1 MDHTDN
7 LNQVN
12 DDLMNV
18 ETSIEGILNR
28 MTAAEANIVLLETA
42 TDALDTRTSS
52 IEQILSGKRIYL
64 SKSSH
69 LCLPCKQPSEIYLIH
84 N

>member
-7 LNQVN
+7 LDQVN

-18 ETSIEGILNR
+18 ETNIEGIDNR

-42 TDALDTRTSS
+42 TETLDTRTSHV
-52 IEQILSGKRIYL
+52 EQILSGEKF
-64 SKSSH
+64 
-69 LCLPCKQPSEIYLIH
+69 
-84 N
+84 

>member
-18 ETSIEGILNR
+18 ETNIEGIDNR
-28 MTAAEANIVLLETA
+28 MTDAEVNIVLLETA
-42 TDALDTRTSS
+42 TDALDGRTFD
-52 IEQILSGKRIYL
+52 IEHILSGK
-64 SKSSH
+64 KF
-69 LCLPCKQPSEIYLIH
+69 
-84 N
+84 